1 MSTTDQLE
9 AELMRLPPR
18 DRERLALAA
27 WASLEEATAWL
38 ADPQTD
44 REGIALARARDAAI
58 DSGAVT
64 PLTHEEFRRRTRGT
78 AE

>member
-9 AELMRLPPR
+9 AELLRLPPH

-44 REGIALARARDAAI
+44 REGIALARERDAAI
-58 DSGAVT
+58 ESGPVT
-64 PLTHEEFRRRTRGT
+64 PISQEEFRRRTRGT